1 MTDVWDKEY
10 KGKSSKLTPEQ
21 KKKAENRA
29 RKAGRSCPNMVDN
42 MWSANESVELEESIK
57 IDEYELKTTGKKQ
70 TTIAHPNG
78 KPVYDVLYKGKKVG
92 IIEPYSGYKETRK
105 PGARIVS
112 SRKDVT
118 RYSYDFERGKGP
130 DTREVSVKSKYD
142 HLNAKHA
149 FEDFVKM
156 HSRWVNKNEIQ
167 EREAIPRNDKRDRK
181 QIDLVVRAV
190 KTARKYNKKMYRQQ
204 AIQKQIIDEDMYI
217 PPASQSLNIAR
228 GHMPQIKSADYDD
241 FIKFLRAKGIRV
253 TKKKI
258 EPKNYKATQKNF
270 NQDKVAGLMGKNLD
284 KEIFVSKDKY
294 VVDGHHRWL
303 AAWNDGVKLNAYVF
317 HVPIRELIELM
328 REYPK
333 SFKKNISEG
342 E

>member
-1 MTDVWDKEY
+1 MT
-10 KGKSSKLTPEQ
+10 P
-21 KKKAENRA
+21 
-29 RKAGRSCPNMVDN
+29 
-42 MWSANESVELEESIK
+42 
-57 IDEYELKTTGKKQ
+57 
-70 TTIAHPNG
+70 
-78 KPVYDVLYKGKKVG
+78 
-92 IIEPYSGYKETRK
+92 
-105 PGARIVS
+105 
-112 SRKDVT
+112 
-118 RYSYDFERGKGP
+118 
-130 DTREVSVKSKYD
+130 
-142 HLNAKHA
+142 
-149 FEDFVKM
+149 
-156 HSRWVNKNEIQ
+156 
-167 EREAIPRNDKRDRK
+167 EREAVPRNDKRDRK

-190 KTARKYNKKMYRQQ
+190 KTARKDNKKMYRQQ
-204 AIQKQIIDEDMYI
+204 SIQKQVLDTTGGNNDEYDSVEEDMYI

-317 HVPIRELIELM
+317 HVLIRELIELM

-333 SFKKNISEG
+333 SFKKNINEG
-342 E
+342 EE